1 MWSKTKKISRLC
13 PFGFPFLLSRG
24 GAEASG
30 EHLGE
35 ATLLAM
41 PQQTLGAGHYFRF
54 GMLMEPR
61 AGAATGLKMGVAGC
75 QAPMS
80 SYDVMLSDD
89 DIILRW
95 YETYGDVVWCHMM

>member
-1 MWSKTKKISRLC
+1 
-13 PFGFPFLLSRG
+13 
-24 GAEASG
+24 
-30 EHLGE
+30 
-35 ATLLAM
+35 
-41 PQQTLGAGHYFRF
+41 
-54 GMLMEPR
+54 MEPR